1 MTVAFA
7 PAAPLVIYRNDIEM
21 AFNRRNKLLFNTVLT
36 NFQAK
41 GYQAVFEVADA
52 DASLAKTRGANGDI
66 SFNSFT
72 QAQYT
77 ATMEAK
83 FAPYELSK
91 ENVLYSQGDLERV
104 MTEAAAGQINRTID
118 SSIITTLDAATQ
130 EYNSSSAPLTNVSIN
145 TFVNIKAKLMQA
157 RVPNNGEIFCVV
169 NPSIEASLLTLPNVT
184 NIMYTD
190 KKNLQNPDSL
200 DWADQ
205 IKMYEFAGL
214 KFIVMPD
221 LPGMGTALE
230 TNYVY
235 HKKSVGLAHL
245 MGGEG
250 PTVDAGY
257 DGRQKRYWVNAD
269 FIMGSKI
276 IQNTGIYKFYS
287 DATALLQS

>member
-52 DASLAKTRGANGDI
+52 DATLAKTRGANGSI
-66 SFNSFT
+66 SFDSFT

-77 ATMEAK
+77 ATMEAQ
-83 FAPYELSK
+83 FAPYKLSK
-91 ENVLYSQGDLERV
+91 ENILYSQGDLERV
-104 MTEAAAGQINRTID
+104 MTEAAAGKINRTID
-118 SSIITTLDAATQ
+118 SHIISTLDTATQ
-130 EYNSSSAPLTNVSIN
+130 EYNTTALTSVSIN

-157 RVPNNGEIFCVV
+157 RVPNDGELYCVI

-184 NIMYTD
+184 NIFYSD
-190 KKNLQNPDSL
+190 KKNLQNPETF
-200 DWADQ
+200 DWADK

-257 DGRQKRYWVNAD
+257 DGQQKNYWVNAD
-269 FIMGSKI
+269 FILGSKI

-287 DATALLQS
+287 DATALLS

>member
-1 MTVAFA
+1 LGNLQFPYAYDLYDPADTLGHYTTACAFLGDTNRLA
-7 PAAPLVIYRNDIEM
+7 FCNAGNGADGTIYVQSASE
-21 AFNRRNKLLFNTVLT
+21 LLAEGFLRTGYVRYNTL
-36 NFQAK
+36 
-41 GYQAVFEVADA
+41 
-52 DASLAKTRGANGDI
+52 
-66 SFNSFT
+66 
-72 QAQYT
+72 
-77 ATMEAK
+77 
-83 FAPYELSK
+83 ELK
-91 ENVLYSQGDLERV
+91 IY
-104 MTEAAAGQINRTID
+104 
-118 SSIITTLDAATQ
+118 
-130 EYNSSSAPLTNVSIN
+130 
-145 TFVNIKAKLMQA
+145 KLMQA

-184 NIMYTD
+184 NIMYSD